1 MQSTLI
7 LWPMVL
13 LALATLYLYIP
24 MSKARIKSVKDGKV
38 KAAVYRLNQ
47 GEPEES
53 LRFSRAIANQYETP
67 TLFYAV
73 CIAAYV
79 TSNASIVMIVLAW
92 GYALLKI
99 AHSYVHTST
108 NNLRHRRPIF
118 MMSFLVLIFL
128 WLVFAVHLTGT
139 F

>member
-1 MQSTLI
+1 MQSSLI
-7 LWPMVL
+7 LWPMVI

-24 MSKARIKSVKDGKV
+24 MSKARVKSVKDGKV

-53 LRFSRAIANQYETP
+53 MLFNRAIANQYESP

-73 CIAAYV
+73 CLAAYV
-79 TSNASIVMIVLAW
+79 SSNASMTMIVLAW
-92 GYALLKI
+92 AYALSKI
-99 AHSYVHTST
+99 AHSYVHTSS
-108 NNLRHRRPIF
+108 NKLRHRRPIF
-118 MMSFLVLIFL
+118 MASFLVLILL
-128 WLVFAVHLTGT
+128 WVVLALHLAEI

>member
-13 LALATLYLYIP
+13 LALATLYIYVP
-24 MSKARIKSVKDGKV
+24 MSKARVKSVKDGTV
-38 KAAVYRLNQ
+38 KAGVYKLNQ

-53 LRFSRAIANQYETP
+53 LRFSRAIANQYESP

-73 CIAAYV
+73 CLAAYV
-79 TSNASIVMIVLAW
+79 TSNASIVMVVLAW
-92 GYALLKI
+92 VFALTKV
-99 AHSYVHTST
+99 AHSYVHTSS
-108 NNLRHRRPIF
+108 NNLRHRRPMF
-118 MMSFLVLIFL
+118 MVSFATLILL
-128 WLVFAVHLTGT
+128 WLVFAVHLADI

>member
-13 LALATLYLYIP
+13 LALATLYIYVP
-24 MSKARIKSVKDGKV
+24 MSKARVKSVKDGTV
-38 KAAVYRLNQ
+38 KAGVYKLNQ

-53 LRFSRAIANQYETP
+53 LRFSRAIANQYESP

-73 CIAAYV
+73 CLAAYV
-79 TSNASIVMIVLAW
+79 TSNASIVMVVLAW
-92 GYALLKI
+92 VFALTKV

-108 NNLRHRRPIF
+108 NNLRHRRPMF
-118 MMSFLVLIFL
+118 MVSFATLILL
-128 WLVFAVHLTGT
+128 WLVFAVHLADI